1 MFTAYYTGNL
11 FTNLYSFEPSVL
23 AHTISELTDHGM
35 DVDDFIAHYTP
46 FDSIDQFDSI
56 YRELQAREAGYANWQ
71 DVIEQDVEEDAAEED
86 IFFIRYFNMYTPLGA
101 ALCDWYHCTRYELTQ
116 HIRSSYLD
124 AATSTIYYVTG
135 CGYNHIDRNLL
146 GGNGDGT
153 AEQTFSAR
161 YDN

>member
-1 MFTAYYTGNL
+1 MFNAYYTGNL

-23 AHTISELTDHGM
+23 AHTIFELADHGM

-46 FDSIDQFDSI
+46 FDSINEYDSI

-86 IFFIRYFNMYTPLGA
+86 IFCIRYFNVYTPLGE
-101 ALCDWYHCTRYELTQ
+101 ALCDWYHCNRYELTQ

-135 CGYNHIDRNLL
+135 IGYNHIDRNLL